1 VPNELPIAWIAFAWI
16 VITMLALDLFVF
28 HRKAHEPSPRES
40 LIWAGVWIG
49 LAALFNLGVYVF
61 SGSEKGLE
69 WTAGYLIEESLSV
82 DNIFVFLL
90 CFRAF
95 RVPLPLQHRVLFWG
109 VLGALAMRLVMI
121 FAGISL
127 LERFHWLHHAFGLFL
142 AWSGYRLLTAPAS
155 PSEPSET
162 AVVRWTRRIFPV
174 TEDYRGERFWVRE
187 QGVLKLTPLLLVL
200 LCVEATDLMFAFDS
214 IPAILAITQDPFL
227 VFTSN
232 ALALLGMRALYFAVQ
247 GLLERLRYLH
257 HGLAA
262 ILVFVG
268 AKLLLTDHWHPS
280 SGVSLLVILTIL
292 AIAVGAS
299 LMNPGEVVANE
310 WSGSEDPEPEA

>member
-1 VPNELPIAWIAFAWI
+1 MASTGWLLFGLLLALMLGLDLSHGRRSNRAMQLRDALLWSVGWVLVALSFAGFIAWR
-16 VITMLALDLFVF
+16 LG
-28 HRKAHEPSPRES
+28 SN
-40 LIWAGVWIG
+40 
-49 LAALFNLGVYVF
+49 AALEFLTGYVV
-61 SGSEKGLE
+61 EK
-69 WTAGYLIEESLSV
+69 SLSV

-268 AKLLLTDHWHPS
+268 TKLLLTDHWHPS